1 MAYAPKYGDALALD
15 LANRT
20 SSVATIT
27 ALKGVAAN
35 RRNMG
40 LEKLVEADGS
50 RWVFHDS
57 SALTGDDVLVVTPT
71 AGSGRWL
78 RKTGTVLLTL
88 PFTHATADAAVLL
101 TLQAG
106 QLMLIRKFYWDI
118 AADMTG
124 GASSAIGVSST
135 KTGFTTKGDLLGGAA
150 GDVAAALTLLLSPA
164 NGTIGAKMD
173 SVSELHTTLWKSAD
187 ILRFDEITSSFAAG
201 SGSVCVVADLLT
213 NLGALARGLHDLD
226 PHRR

>member
-1 MAYAPKYGDALALD
+1 MAHAPKYGDALALD
-15 LANRT
+15 LAARY

-35 RRNMG
+35 RRHTG
-40 LEKLVEADGS
+40 AEKLVEADGS
-50 RWVFHDS
+50 RWVFS
-57 SALTGDDVLVVTPT
+57 LASALTGDDVLVVEPT

-88 PFTHATADAAVLL
+88 PFTHATADAAALL

-106 QLMLIRKFYWDI
+106 QLMLIRKLFWVI
-118 AADMTG
+118 AADLTG
-124 GASSAIGVSST
+124 GSSSAIGVSSN
-135 KTGFTTKGDLLGGAA
+135 KTGFSTKGDLLGGAA
-150 GDVAAALTLLLSPA
+150 GDVAAALTLALSPA

-173 SVSELHTTLWKSAD
+173 TIAELHTTLWKSAD
-187 ILRFDEITSSFAAG
+187 TIRFDEITSSFAAG

-213 NLGALARGLHDLD
+213 NLGALAHGLLDLD
-226 PHRR
+226 PH